1 VKTMKG
7 KMIVSGIVLVVVAM
21 MLMPSASALSITQK
35 KFEALAE
42 VENINIYSMDINN
55 NVLYLTGIDVFHNEI
70 VVYSWKGQG
79 YTPVKEAHAKISYD
93 YYPTDTVWF
102 KNKMYISL
110 LNGSAPDPH
119 GMTWSTS
126 LYAFDPSEKII
137 YEVAK
142 FNRGALTQTTVFGK
156 YLIITGD
163 FNTFYYSTNGVTFT
177 ARNILDTIEG
187 EDSDYYYLYH
197 NWIIGVATVNDMLV
211 FESRNCSYAGD
222 KTTWFA
228 PITYTIY
235 SDYINF
241 YSLKNLTDNYTVTQT
256 TNRPTQV
263 IIYKDVGTHR
273 WNHTNP
279 IFPLSTNSIA
289 FVSDRAVSTY
299 NPDTGKITRLIQG
312 DTDRNPAPL
321 FASHLTNDKKFYTMT
336 LEGADITPSC
346 PDLGGGGGSRSRTWS
361 LTEFDLQSGKKKIDI
376 VKFPTNFIYDII
388 NYEKGSIVFATS
400 NGAYTYHDVIVSF
413 DAQISQLMFALLIIG
428 IIMIM
433 FGVLSW
439 NKGFEDVIS
448 LSAGISLVTTS
459 GILYV
464 YPAIY
469 LSWLLVLVPITLFFL
484 IMYAFIKT
492 YHLEK
497 LDFRLSSMDA
507 IWIVIILAVIV
518 AVEIFTGLISTYVYP
533 AWLPPP

>member
-1 VKTMKG
+1 MNG

-21 MLMPSASALSITQK
+21 MLMPSASALSVTQK
-35 KFEALAE
+35 KFEPLTG
-42 VENINIYSMDINN
+42 VDNINIYSLSINN
-55 NVLYLTGIDVFHNEI
+55 NVLYLTGIDVFSNEI

-79 YTPVKEAHAKISYD
+79 YTPVKEAHEKISYE

-102 KNKMYISL
+102 KNRMYITMM
-110 LNGSAPDPH
+110 NGSAPNLGDH
-119 GMTWSTS
+119 ATWSTS
-126 LYAFDPSEKII
+126 LYAFEPSEKTI

-142 FNRGALTQTTVFGK
+142 FDRGTLTQATVFGK

-177 ARNILDTIEG
+177 ARNILDTLQG
-187 EDSDYYYLYH
+187 EDASNYYLYN
-197 NWIIGVATVNDMLV
+197 NWITGVATVNDMLV
-211 FESRNCSYAGD
+211 FESRNCTYASAKSLFGAF
-222 KTTWFA
+222 TL
-228 PITYTIY
+228 Y

-241 YSLKNLTDNYTVTQT
+241 YSLENLTDNYTVTQT
-256 TNRPTQV
+256 TNKLSRV
-263 IIYKDVGTHR
+263 IIYKNVG
-273 WNHTNP
+273 NYIYNYTNP
-279 IFPLSTNSIA
+279 IIPLSTNSIA
-289 FVSDRAVSTY
+289 FVSNRAVSTY
-299 NPDTGKITRLIQG
+299 NPDTEKITRIIQG
-312 DTDRNPAPL
+312 DTDMNPTPL
-321 FASHLTNDKKFYTMT
+321 FASHLTNDKKFYYMT
-336 LEGADITPSC
+336 VGANDNAPSC
-346 PDLGGGGGSRSRTWS
+346 PAEGIGATPPSSTWT
-361 LTEFDLQSGKKKIDI
+361 LNEFDLQSGKKTDVFKH
-376 VKFPTNFIYDII
+376 TANYIYDII
-388 NYEKGSIVFATS
+388 NYEKGSIVLATS
-400 NGAYTYHDVIVSF
+400 NGAYTYHDVSVSF

-469 LSWLLVLVPITLFFL
+469 LSWLLVFVPITLFFL
-484 IMYAFIKT
+484 IMYAFIKS